1 MDSRKLPIYH
11 TIIISPTESYIVDY
25 ANTKNGIFKV
35 WKKIN
40 PKSELIEESYLN
52 YEENPM
58 FILEV
63 SSKPIKTNVVEKKI
77 SNYQQFIKEKKIQ
90 YELEYPNMTKKERYN
105 LILAEWKKNK
115 D

>member
-11 TIIISPTESYIVDY
+11 TIINSPTESYIVDY
-25 ANTKNGIFKV
+25 ANTTNGIFKV
-35 WKKIN
+35 WKKLN
-40 PKSELIEESYLN
+40 PKNELVEESYLN

-58 FILEV
+58 FILEI
-63 SSKPIKTNVVEKKI
+63 SKSIKKPLIEKKN
-77 SNYQQFIKEKKIQ
+77 SNYQQFIKEKKIL
-90 YELEYPNMTKKERYN
+90 YEVEYPNMSKKERYN